1 MRAFD
6 FFNYLDNSVPVSIYD
21 EAGNILYEGSL
32 GKAPFYTFDGRDFI
46 QATWDNK
53 HGDME
58 IQVTGGLK
66 RDKIQRG

>member
-6 FFNYLDNSVPVSIYD
+6 FFNCLDDRIPVSIYD
-21 EAGNILYEGSL
+21 EAGNVHYEGPL
-32 GKAPFYTFDGRDFI
+32 GKAPFYAFEGRDFI
-46 QATWDNK
+46 QAAWSNER
-53 HGDME
+53 GDME